1 MSKSETKVMHSILH
15 HFGDWELETRHMS
28 RVERSIY
35 FDMRTLYLTG
45 VGLTAD
51 LDLLERHLMC
61 NESNEKEALQFLLR
75 DKFKLCKKSNQYKHI
90 GWNKVLRGY
99 KEPKKSNASVTE
111 RNEESN
117 ESVTES
123 NAKSNAERQAKLR
136 EQAKLFK
143 DYLVSLNVVFDKK
156 IPFSKLKE
164 LFLQHGGVIE
174 RNAESNESVTERND
188 SNEENNAEK
197 VSITNNQEPILNTHT
212 PPAREAK
219 WERFAMHTD
228 WTFDESNVL
237 VLMRMAG
244 IGGKLFD
251 PVLQDSRFRFVN
263 YHSAKPDGKHTQA
276 EWESKLVSWLLA
288 DWRKHEAEPVKLV
301 KPAQR
306 EETAPTVSKTK
317 QSVMALMSAKEAV
330 LSGQVETILPKPVF
344 VVMVDGLL
352 DLLGQ
357 GLSYPPASDAWAF
370 TLSVWGGELAK
381 RGLDGD
387 DAGRLQTA
395 FAELKKWALSDAGGR
410 KFPEISDL
418 VKCLPARIVPLIR
431 KVETAEEFE
440 QRKARGRRGMEKIKA
455 SLKGA

>member
-1 MSKSETKVMHSILH
+1 M
-15 HFGDWELETRHMS
+15 
-28 RVERSIY
+28 Y
-35 FDMRTLYLTG
+35 
-45 VGLTAD
+45 
-51 LDLLERHLMC
+51 
-61 NESNEKEALQFLLR
+61 
-75 DKFKLCKKSNQYKHI
+75 
-90 GWNKVLRGY
+90 
-99 KEPKKSNASVTE
+99 
-111 RNEESN
+111 
-117 ESVTES
+117 
-123 NAKSNAERQAKLR
+123 
-136 EQAKLFK
+136 
-143 DYLVSLNVVFDKK
+143 
-156 IPFSKLKE
+156 
-164 LFLQHGGVIE
+164 
-174 RNAESNESVTERND
+174 
-188 SNEENNAEK
+188 
-197 VSITNNQEPILNTHT
+197 
-212 PPAREAK
+212 
-219 WERFAMHTD
+219 TD

-237 VLMRMAG
+237 GLMRMAG

-306 EETAPTVSKTK
+306 EETAPAVSKTK

-344 VVMVDGLL
+344 VVLVDGLL

-381 RGLDGD
+381 RGLDSD

-455 SLKGA
+455 SLKGV